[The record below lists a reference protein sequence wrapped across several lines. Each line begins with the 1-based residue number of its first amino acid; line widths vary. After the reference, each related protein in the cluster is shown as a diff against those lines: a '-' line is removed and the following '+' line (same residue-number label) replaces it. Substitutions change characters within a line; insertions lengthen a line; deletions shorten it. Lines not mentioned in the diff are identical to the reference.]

1 MSALHHNYNL
11 WLKVN
16 YKYNFHIFNM
26 NSFYI
31 MAEKVYVLSHTD
43 LDGYFSAGLVEH
55 YYRLIN
61 PESEFTHKS
70 WTYGRD
76 LPSVNYIKNNFHK
89 VFIVDLCPDFDFMY
103 SVRNWERTISM
114 SRALWNC

>member
-1 MSALHHNYNL
+1 
-11 WLKVN
+11 
-16 YKYNFHIFNM
+16 
-26 NSFYI
+26 

-76 LPSVNYIKNNFHK
+76 LPSVNYIKNNFQ
-89 VFIVDLCPDFDFMY
+89 L
-103 SVRNWERTISM
+103 
-114 SRALWNC
+114 